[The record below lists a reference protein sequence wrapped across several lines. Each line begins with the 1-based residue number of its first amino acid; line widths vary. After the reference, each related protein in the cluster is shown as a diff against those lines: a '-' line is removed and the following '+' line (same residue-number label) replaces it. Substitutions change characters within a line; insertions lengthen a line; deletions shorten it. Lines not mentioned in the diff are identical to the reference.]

1 MAIGVT
7 VNYTIED
14 LDFHDN
20 RVQIKYLLDNDEAP
34 LTKRYLEVYDLNTL
48 YSGLGDTTVTSERED
63 LIESNFLSLTSATMT
78 VFADEAR
85 RIILSGIGS
94 SVGIG
99 LTGVT
104 TFSKFDVVNRSSED
118 LKLFNW
124 LHTNCGI

>member
-20 RVQIKYLLDNDEAP
+20 KVQIKYLLDNDEAP

-104 TFSKFDVVNRSSED
+104 TFSNFNVVDKSSED

-124 LHTNCGI
+124 LHTHCGI

>member
-85 RIILSGIGS
+85 RIILSGIGT

-104 TFSKFDVVNRSSED
+104 TFSKFNVVDRSSED
-118 LKLFNW
+118 LQIFNW
-124 LHTNCGI
+124 LNTHCGI

>member
-14 LDFHDN
+14 LNFHDN

-48 YSGLGDTTVTSERED
+48 YSGLGDTTVTSEREN

-124 LHTNCGI
+124 LHTHCGI

>member
-124 LHTNCGI
+124 LHTHCGI

>member
-14 LDFHDN
+14 LNFHDN

-124 LHTNCGI
+124 LHTHCGI

>member
-20 RVQIKYLLDNDEAP
+20 KVQIKYLLDNDEAP

-48 YSGLGDTTVTSERED
+48 YSGLGDTTITSDRED

-124 LHTNCGI
+124 LHTHCGI